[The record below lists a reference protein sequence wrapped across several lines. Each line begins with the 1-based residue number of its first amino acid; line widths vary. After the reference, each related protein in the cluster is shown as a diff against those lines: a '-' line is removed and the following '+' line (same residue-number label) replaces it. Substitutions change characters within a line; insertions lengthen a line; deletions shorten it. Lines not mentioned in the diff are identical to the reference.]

1 MSVQFDGGD
10 ARAETRDALPNSYA
24 AATQELET
32 ILADLD
38 NSEIDVDD
46 LASKVARAAELL
58 RFCEERLTKAE
69 RQVNQIVAGL
79 EEDSQALTA
88 AAEDIEETAQ
98 APEIVAD

>member
-1 MSVQFDGGD
+1 MSGPFDSGNN
-10 ARAETRDALPNSYA
+10 RAETRDALPNSYA
-24 AATQELET
+24 AATKELET

-46 LASKVARAAELL
+46 LVSKVARAAELL

-79 EEDSQALTA
+79 EEDSQALTE
-88 AAEDIEETAQ
+88 AAEDTL
-98 APEIVAD
+98 

>member
-10 ARAETRDALPNSYA
+10 EKAETSDALPNSYA
-24 AATQELET
+24 AATKELEA
-32 ILADLD
+32 ILVDLD

-46 LASKVARAAELL
+46 LAAKVARAAELL

-88 AAEDIEETAQ
+88 AATGGEETAQ
-98 APEIVAD
+98 APELATD